1 MGSVINTVIIT
12 FVSLFTSPSTAV
24 IVLIVMLIYVQL
36 EAYVLTPRIV
46 GKAINIPGA
55 LVLIGALVGGTLLGL
70 LGALIACPVSA
81 SVLLIMKKVVVPA
94 QNRA

>member
-1 MGSVINTVIIT
+1 M
-12 FVSLFTSPSTAV
+12 
-24 IVLIVMLIYVQL
+24 QL
-36 EAYVLTPRIV
+36 ESYVLTPRIV
-46 GKAINIPGA
+46 GKAINIPGS